1 MDAARRSRLA
11 PAPVPAAVPV
21 RLTERTRA
29 AIREDALDFVSR
41 RYGLETAQR
50 SALGAIPI
58 RWRRGRGASAYY
70 PRRAHGFAG
79 PHILLRVAPGA
90 TARWHTYRR
99 AGARYATPPG
109 GIELDART
117 LAVAVLVHEYTHAL
131 QHGAAGGLRRRFS
144 EVETT
149 GNEIEFIRLRAP
161 EAFAQLVPV
170 VRRPRRA
177 AKGRARG
184 AAARGTALAALRA
197 IVLRA
202 AGRLAG
208 LVSAPPPTTRR
219 RTRSPRP
226 TGS

>member
-1 MDAARRSRLA
+1 MDALRRPRS
-11 PAPVPAAVPV
+11 APVPLPNAVSV

-29 AIREDALDFVSR
+29 AIREDALDFVCE
-41 RYGLETAQR
+41 RYGLGSAQR
-50 SALGAIPI
+50 TALEEIPI
-58 RWRRGRGASAYY
+58 RWKRGRGASAYY
-70 PRRAHGFAG
+70 ARRAHGFAG
-79 PHILLRVAPGA
+79 PHILLRVAPGPS
-90 TARWHTYRR
+90 ARWHTYRR
-99 AGARYATPPG
+99 TGARYSTPPG
-109 GIELDART
+109 GIELDSRT

-149 GNEIEFIRLRAP
+149 GNEIEFVRRRAP

-170 VRRPRRA
+170 VRRARRS
-177 AKGRARG
+177 AK
-184 AAARGTALAALRA
+184 AAARRSTGRGTALAALRA

-208 LVSAPPPTTRR
+208 FVSGTPPTTRR